1 MKGIWS
7 GDVDLNDGRLQVQL
21 KLMPTRSGFSP

>member
-1 MKGIWS
+1 MKGIWN

-21 KLMPTRSGFSP
+21 KLMPTGSGFSL